1 MLKFSVR
8 FFFHNRK
15 RTYQA
20 IMTLTLALVI
30 YISTTLLVRGYA
42 SNISGMAEIIQPS
55 DLLLVIEEGK
65 SLSESRIN
73 VEVLEFLEEYART
86 TPNLEVILPEIY
98 IPIVVE
104 GETGT
109 RLTTHLR
116 LLNISD
122 FERFQSHHYEFPPT
136 ELEKDEVIIGQQ
148 LAYLTS
154 AGVGSLI
161 RIEFS
166 DYQVNESFVLSHNES
181 YSVSNIIKSGHEYD
195 IELMGS
201 LSSFDLNTSLNYFS
215 FIELRVLD
223 IREIETIRTDIIN
236 EFNFL
241 EVLDEKQTQ
250 NFIIFATNDVI
261 RTLTLLEILFFAL
274 MLVSISYSIYTL
286 VRESEEEIFTLRS
299 IGATRRQI
307 VMLFMLQSLYIGVI
321 SALLSLVIGYL
332 AVSGIVGLVTAT
344 MGLPY
349 IALKMEGFLIGIIFL
364 FSLSLSIVSGIIPS
378 LEASKIK
385 VIRRD
390 NR

>member
-166 DYQVNESFVLSHNES
+166 DYQVNES
-181 YSVSNIIKSGHEYD
+181 Y
-195 IELMGS
+195 
-201 LSSFDLNTSLNYFS
+201 
-215 FIELRVLD
+215 
-223 IREIETIRTDIIN
+223 
-236 EFNFL
+236 
-241 EVLDEKQTQ
+241 
-250 NFIIFATNDVI
+250 
-261 RTLTLLEILFFAL
+261 
-274 MLVSISYSIYTL
+274 LVSK
-286 VRESEEEIFTLRS
+286 
-299 IGATRRQI
+299 Q
-307 VMLFMLQSLYIGVI
+307 
-321 SALLSLVIGYL
+321 
-332 AVSGIVGLVTAT
+332 GL
-344 MGLPY
+344 
-349 IALKMEGFLIGIIFL
+349 
-364 FSLSLSIVSGIIPS
+364 
-378 LEASKIK
+378 
-385 VIRRD
+385 
-390 NR
+390 NQ

>member
-1 MLKFSVR
+1 
-8 FFFHNRK
+8 
-15 RTYQA
+15 
-20 IMTLTLALVI
+20 MTLTLALVI

-42 SNISGMAEIIQPS
+42 SNLSGMAEIIQPS

-73 VEVLEFLEEYART
+73 IEVLEFLEEYASI
-86 TPNLEVILPEIY
+86 TPNLEVILPEVY
-98 IPIVVE
+98 IPVVVE

-122 FERFQSHHYEFPPT
+122 FERFQPHHYEFLPI
-136 ELEKDEVIIGQQ
+136 ELEHDEVIIGQQ
-148 LAYLTS
+148 LAYLTV

-161 RIEFS
+161 KIEFS
-166 DYQVNESFVLSHNES
+166 DYQLNESFVLSHNES
-181 YSVSNIIKSGHEYD
+181 YSVTNIIKSGHEYD
-195 IELMGS
+195 IELIGS
-201 LSSFDLNTSLNYFS
+201 LSSFDLNTSLDYFS

-236 EFNFL
+236 EFSFL

-261 RTLTLLEILFFAL
+261 RTLTLLEILFFVL
-274 MLVSISYSIYTL
+274 MLISISYSIYTL

-299 IGATRRQI
+299 IGATKRQI
-307 VMLFMLQSLYIGVI
+307 VTLFMLQSLYIGVI

-332 AVSGIVGLVTAT
+332 AVSSIVGLVTAT

-349 IALKMEGFLIGIIFL
+349 IALKVEGFLVGIIFL